1 MQQSTT
7 KQLYAYWDRVR
18 NGRLAPRRF
27 EIEPASIAPLLP
39 ETFIAECTGFFSY
52 RFRLV
57 GTHVCDHFGRELRG
71 TDFLSLWDAQDRD
84 AMATAVTTVVRDGA
98 AAHGTFHAYTATDRQ
113 ATFEFVI
120 LPLVHAADSV
130 NRLLGSIAAIEPPFW
145 LGTEPLRRLE
155 LVTVDLHWPDGAP
168 AFVGAAATS
177 SGAAAAR
184 VLRERFRV
192 YDGGLAKSD

>member
-130 NRLLGSIAAIEPPFW
+130 NRLLGSIAAIDPPFW
-145 LGTEPLRRLE
+145 LGTEPLRRTRTGDGRPALAGRRAGLCRRGRD
-155 LVTVDLHWPDGAP
+155 LVRCRRRSRPAGALP
-168 AFVGAAATS
+168 
-177 SGAAAAR
+177 R
-184 VLRERFRV
+184 L
-192 YDGGLAKSD
+192 